1 MNKKLWEFYLTGQE
15 AQEAMLRACEDAE
28 RSIDLEQYIFNDDAV
43 GRAFAE
49 VLIRKAKDG
58 VRVRLLC
65 DTVGSHGLFVSDLS
79 EQLRSAGVT
88 VQFFN
93 PIEPWWLHKV
103 VQWFL
108 RDHRK
113 ILIIDGVTGYTGG
126 VGLEERMRNWRD
138 THVMVT
144 GPVVEQMQ
152 LAFERMW
159 LMTSKGKRIFK
170 FLQPPELNGS
180 MVLVT
185 NTPYRRQR
193 FIYHALLDAIKRAE
207 KEILLTSPY
216 FVPDRKLFRALR
228 RAARRGVSVQ
238 LMVPVVS
245 DQAFVKLAGESYY
258 WLALRA
264 GIRIFQYQEVMMHA
278 KTAVIDEAWAMVGS
292 SNLDNLSLLLNY
304 EDTIVASDKRFVA
317 QVKKH
322 FEHDTENSVE
332 LTQEQWHA
340 RPLGDKFLEF
350 LTWPLHR
357 LL

>member
-1 MNKKLWEFYLTGQE
+1 MKKSWEFYLTGQE
-15 AQEAMLRACEDAE
+15 AQEAMLRACEEAE
-28 RSIDLEQYIFNDDAV
+28 RSIDFEQYIFNDDAV

-49 VLIRKAKDG
+49 VLIRKAQSG

-79 EQLRSAGVT
+79 EQLRSAGVLL
-88 VQFFN
+88 QFFN

-103 VQWFL
+103 TQWFL

-113 ILIIDGVTGYTGG
+113 ILIVDGARGYTGG
-126 VGLEERMRNWRD
+126 VGIEERMRPWRD

-144 GPVVEQMQ
+144 GSVVEQMQ

-170 FLQPPELNGS
+170 FLQAPELNGS
-180 MVLVT
+180 LILVT

-193 FIYHALLDAIKRAE
+193 FIYHALLDAIKNAGS
-207 KEILLTSPY
+207 EILLTSPY

-228 RAARRGVSVQ
+228 RAARRGVSVK
-238 LMVPVVS
+238 LVVPTVS
-245 DQAFVKLAGESYY
+245 DQPLVKLAGESYY

-264 GIRIFQYQEVMMHA
+264 GIQIFQYRDVMMHA
-278 KTAVIDEAWAMVGS
+278 KTVVIDEAWAMVGS

-304 EDTIVASDKRFVA
+304 EDTIIASDARFVSEVRA
-317 QVKKH
+317 QFKSDVQR
-322 FEHDTENSVE
+322 SIQ
-332 LTQEQWHA
+332 LTQDVWHA
-340 RPLGDKFLEF
+340 RSLGNKFLEF